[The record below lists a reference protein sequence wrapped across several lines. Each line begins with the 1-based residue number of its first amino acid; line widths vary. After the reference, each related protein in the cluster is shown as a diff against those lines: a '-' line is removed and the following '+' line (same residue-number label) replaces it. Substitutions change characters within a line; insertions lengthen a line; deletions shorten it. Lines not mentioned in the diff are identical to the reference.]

1 MIERLMTSKTTSP
14 QKMLTMLPN
23 RLEDQY
29 CFLTPAAIACL
40 GFKGSEP
47 YGI

>member
-1 MIERLMTSKTTSP
+1 
-14 QKMLTMLPN
+14 MLTMLPN